1 MDCFARAG
9 VCGKYHETDC
19 IIEFCTPW
27 RSRRGSDFHIDSG
40 LANPVKPR
48 SDRDAGGNYKRG
60 FAVRPTLSCTSH
72 RCARRGVVAVA
83 HATPC
88 SPAGA
93 QQPGA
98 SSPLLAAVRH
108 RAQPAQPPVLFA
120 AARSLHT
127 TVVVLVEGSASTC
140 VPLRHHGLRAATT
153 VRGCPDPLHAI
164 PVRAGL
170 RAIRARARGGARAG
184 LRLSC
189 VHLPWSRAAPAPAFH
204 YATMACHLHHGAWPD
219 ATRPLRAELCRSPT
233 GRLRAIRARARGG
246 VLQSHMVRWYIPLRA
261 GLRLSCAHLHVLR
274 VR

>member
-1 MDCFARAG
+1 MSTTCS
-9 VCGKYHETDC
+9 VSVPGKC
-19 IIEFCTPW
+19 A
-27 RSRRGSDFHIDSG
+27 SGSSSASG
-40 LANPVKPR
+40 TYT
-48 SDRDAGGNYKRG
+48 G
-60 FAVRPTLSCTSH
+60 
-72 RCARRGVVAVA
+72 
-83 HATPC
+83 
-88 SPAGA
+88 
-93 QQPGA
+93 
-98 SSPLLAAVRH
+98 LLEV
-108 RAQPAQPPVLFA
+108 
-120 AARSLHT
+120 
-127 TVVVLVEGSASTC
+127 VVVLAEGSASTC

-219 ATRPLRAELCRSPT
+219 ATRPLRAIPMCRALSITAAAVRAP

-261 GLRLSCAHLHVLR
+261 GLRLSCAHLHVPR